1 MIPVDPILR
10 ALTPAE
16 GLLALLIVG
25 HVLADFL
32 VQTEVVAVRKGRELS
47 VLLLHALLALATHA
61 LLLLPF
67 WSPSLVVP
75 LLVLGGYH
83 LILDAIKGR
92 LERGDR
98 AGGLGALLAD
108 QGLHVLGLVGV
119 WVWMRAAGVLEVSPV
134 VPAAWLSPIAA
145 WGVILA
151 GLVFNGKGGTAV
163 VRSLLRRY
171 PTLVPVPQGDPTLPR
186 VEGLPSRDDYEM
198 GRTIGV
204 LERLIVYL
212 LVLAGQWAALGL
224 VLAAKSIARF
234 PELKNQRFADYYL
247 MGTLASML
255 TAIAVGMLVVL
266 AVFRSPLSG

>member
-1 MIPVDPILR
+1 MIPGDPILR
-10 ALTPAE
+10 TLAPAE
-16 GLLALLIVG
+16 VLLALLIVG

-32 VQTEVVAVRKGRELS
+32 VQTEAVATRKGRAAP
-47 VLLLHALLALATHA
+47 VLALHGLLTLATHA

-67 WSPSLVVP
+67 WSPALIAP
-75 LLVLGGYH
+75 LLVLGAYH
-83 LILDAIKGR
+83 LALDAIKGR

-98 AGGLGALLAD
+98 RGGLGALLLD
-108 QGLHVLGLVGV
+108 QGLHLLGLVAV
-119 WVWMRAAGVLEVSPV
+119 WLWMRGAGVLAAPPV
-134 VPAAWLSPIAA
+134 VPVAWLSPIAV
-145 WGVILA
+145 WGVIVA
-151 GLVFNGKGGTAV
+151 GLVLNGKGGTAV

-171 PTLVPVPQGDPTLPR
+171 PTLVPAPQGDPTLPR

-266 AVFRSPLSG
+266 AVFRAPLAG